1 MINQR
6 KYPVK
11 TIIIIFTSAILAFS
25 SLFAFFEMISS
36 NPEISLISNNG
47 PAKWIKPDLP
57 VNLGIWKDE
66 HPTASFRRFF
76 TLSGVIPSEVVL
88 TIGAMKHAEVY
99 LDGRLIAPS
108 DAGLGAWK
116 KDRVIKLNPVPAAGD
131 HELLIMVFNK
141 LGPPLVIVRSDALG
155 LYTGEDWEASVDG
168 ITWKRAISAV
178 QKEPPLL
185 SRMFPNTGEA
195 LLEQLPV
202 LLPVFSFVFLLS
214 FAARSRSPIVVR
226 LQESMLLPYRV
237 RWVLIGLWVVLA
249 INNITKLPLNLG
261 YDAVDH
267 YEYISYVV
275 KNHQLPLASEG
286 WQMFQSP
293 LYYMISAGFYSVL
306 SYFTNNGNTLNIL
319 MRLIPLMCGVLQ
331 VEVVY
336 RSAKSVFSTRKDLQI
351 LGTIVGGLLP
361 MNIYISQYVGNE
373 PLAGLLS
380 AVAVMMTLRLLQYD
394 YVLIPKWYLSVL
406 GLVLG
411 LAMLAKATPV
421 LLCLPLALFLPDVML
436 KLRTGKRD
444 ITFNLIL
451 VFGIA
456 FVVCGWYYL
465 RNWIELGKPFVG
477 GWDLTRTINWW
488 QDPGYRTIH
497 DFLAFGMSLHY
508 PIYAGVNG
516 FWDSIYSTL
525 WLDGFLSSIITYEG
539 HPPWNY
545 GLMVSCALLSVLPSV
560 GIILGIFRTLFIE
573 KFASRGTLFAVT
585 CIGIYLAAI
594 LFLYLKLP
602 IYTTAKATYTLG
614 ILPCYAIVCVSGLDL
629 IMRNRFMT
637 ALVHAI
643 VVCWGVVAY
652 SSFFVV

>member
-6 KYPVK
+6 KYPAK
-11 TIIIIFTSAILAFS
+11 TIVILFTGAVLALF
-25 SLFAFFEMISS
+25 SLFACLEVISS
-36 NPEISLISNNG
+36 NPEISLISNAG
-47 PAKWIKPDLP
+47 PAKWIRPDLP

-66 HPTASFRRFF
+66 YPTASFRRFF
-76 TLSGVIPSEVVL
+76 TLSGAIPSEAAL
-88 TIGAMKHAEVY
+88 TIRAMKHAEVY

-108 DAGLGAWK
+108 DAGLEEWK
-116 KDRVIKLNPVPAAGD
+116 KDRVIKLSPVPAAGE
-131 HELLIMVFNK
+131 HELLIMVLNR
-141 LGPPLVIVRSDALG
+141 LGPPLVIASSDALG
-155 LYTGEDWEASVDG
+155 LSTGEDWEASVDG
-168 ITWKRAISAV
+168 ITWKRAVSAGH
-178 QKEPPLL
+178 KEPPLL

-195 LLEQLPV
+195 LLAQLPV
-202 LLPVFSFVFLLS
+202 LIPVFTLAFLLS
-214 FAARSRSPIVVR
+214 FAARSRSPIVVWM
-226 LQESMLLPYRV
+226 QESMLLPYRV

-249 INNITKLPLNLG
+249 VNNITKLPLNLG

-267 YEYISYVV
+267 YEYISYLV
-275 KNHQLPLASEG
+275 KNHRLPLASEG

-293 LYYMISAGFYSVL
+293 LYYMVSAGFYSVL
-306 SYFTNNGNTLNIL
+306 SYFTNNDDTLNIL
-319 MRLIPLMCGVLQ
+319 MRSIPLMCGVLQ

-336 RSAKSVFSTRKDLQI
+336 RAAKSVFSTRRDLQI
-351 LGTIVGGLLP
+351 LGTVVGGLLP

-373 PLAGLLS
+373 PLAGLFS
-380 AVAVMMTLRLLQYD
+380 AVAVMMTLRLLQYED
-394 YVLIPKWYLSVL
+394 ALIPKSYLSAL

-411 LAMLAKATPV
+411 LAMLAKATAV
-421 LLCLPLALFLPDVML
+421 LLCLPLALFLSGVML

-444 ITFNLIL
+444 IAFNLIL

-456 FVVCGWYYL
+456 FAVCGWYYL

-477 GWDLTRTINWW
+477 GWDLTRTIDWW
-488 QDPGYRTIH
+488 QDPGYRTVH
-497 DFLAFGMSLHY
+497 DFLAFGASLHY

-516 FWDSIYSTL
+516 FLDSIYSTF

-545 GLMVSCALLSVLPSV
+545 GLMVSCALLSVLPGA

-573 KFASRGTLFAVT
+573 KCANRRMLLAVT
-585 CIGIYLAAI
+585 CIGIYLAAL

-614 ILPCYAIVCVSGLDL
+614 ILPCYALVCVSGLDL
-629 IMRNRFMT
+629 IMHNRVMT

-643 VVCWGVVAY
+643 IVCWGVVAY
-652 SSFFVV
+652 SSFFVA

>member
-1 MINQR
+1 MIKQR
-6 KYPVK
+6 KYPLK
-11 TIIIIFTSAILAFS
+11 KIIILFTCAVLALS
-25 SLFAFFEMISS
+25 SLFACLEMISS
-36 NPEISLISNNG
+36 NPEISLISNDG
-47 PAKWIKPDLP
+47 PAKWIRPDLP

-66 HPTASFRRFF
+66 YPTASFRRFF
-76 TLSGVIPSEVVL
+76 TLSGVIPSEAVL
-88 TIGAMKHAEVY
+88 TIRAMKRAEVY
-99 LDGRLIAPS
+99 LDGRLISPL
-108 DAGLGAWK
+108 DAGLEEWK
-116 KDRVIKLNPVPAAGD
+116 KDKVIKLSPVPAAGE
-131 HELLIMVFNK
+131 HELLIMVLNR

-155 LYTGEDWEASVDG
+155 LHTGEDWEASVDG
-168 ITWKRAISAV
+168 ITWKRAVSAA

-195 LLEQLPV
+195 LLAQLPV
-202 LLPVFSFVFLLS
+202 LIPLFTLVFLLS
-214 FAARSRSPIVVR
+214 FAARSRSPIVVWM
-226 LQESMLLPYRV
+226 QVSMLLPYRV
-237 RWVLIGLWVVLA
+237 RWLLIGLWVVLA
-249 INNITKLPLNLG
+249 MNNINKLPLNLG

-306 SYFTNNGNTLNIL
+306 SYFTHNDNTLNIL
-319 MRLIPLMCGVLQ
+319 MRLIPLLCGVLQ
-331 VEVVY
+331 VELVY
-336 RSAKSVFSTRKDLQI
+336 SAAKSVFSTRRDLQI

-380 AVAVMMTLRLLQYD
+380 AVAIVMTLRLFQYD
-394 YVLIPKWYLSVL
+394 DALISKWYLSAL

-421 LLCLPLALFLPDVML
+421 LLCLPLVLFLPDVML
-436 KLRTGKRD
+436 KIGTGKRT
-444 ITFNLIL
+444 ITFNLLL

-477 GWDLTRTINWW
+477 GWDLTRTIDWW
-488 QDPGYRTIH
+488 QDPGYRTVH
-497 DFLAFGMSLHY
+497 DFLRFGTSLHY
-508 PIYAGVNG
+508 PIYAGVYG
-516 FWDSIYSTL
+516 FWDSIYSTF

-545 GLMVSCALLSVLPSV
+545 GLMVSCAFLSVLPSV
-560 GIILGIFRTLFIE
+560 GIILGVLRTLFIE
-573 KFASRGTLFAVT
+573 KYASRGTLFAVT

-614 ILPCYAIVCVSGLDL
+614 ILPCYAIVCVSGMDL
-629 IMRNRFMT
+629 MMRNRVMT

-643 VVCWGVVAY
+643 IVCWGVVAY